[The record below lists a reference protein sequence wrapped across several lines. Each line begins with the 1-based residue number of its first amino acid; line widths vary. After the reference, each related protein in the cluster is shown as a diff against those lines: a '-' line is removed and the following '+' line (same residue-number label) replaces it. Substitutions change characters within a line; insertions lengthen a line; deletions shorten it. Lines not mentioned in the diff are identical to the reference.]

1 METSYQTLVLN
12 RLWQAV
18 NVIGVE
24 RAFSLLALD
33 HAQVIYAEDGSF
45 RVFDAASWFEH
56 SKDVESIP
64 GARVVRTVNQ
74 SVIVPSVLLLK
85 GFDRILLQEMK
96 FNRQNLL
103 ERDDH
108 SCQYCGKN
116 LPNKELNMDHVIPR
130 DRGGGTSWE
139 NVVISCIR
147 CNSKKSNRLPKEA
160 GMRLLKEPKR
170 PPRRPFMTSL
180 YGKSVDKS
188 WEYFLQ
194 SKEK

>member
-45 RVFDAASWFEH
+45 RVFDSSAWFEH
-56 SKDVESIP
+56 SKDVDSIA

-103 ERDDH
+103 ERDEYR
-108 SCQYCGKN
+108 CQYCGKN

-170 PPRRPFMTSL
+170 PLRRPFVSSL
-180 YGKSVDKS
+180 YGKPVEKS